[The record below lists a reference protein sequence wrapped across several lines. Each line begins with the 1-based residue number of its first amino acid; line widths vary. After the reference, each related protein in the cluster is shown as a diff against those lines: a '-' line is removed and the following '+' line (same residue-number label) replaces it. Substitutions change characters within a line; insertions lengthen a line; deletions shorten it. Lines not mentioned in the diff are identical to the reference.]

1 MPDISS
7 HRVSLQPITIKQFLG
22 IDTAKYLHFIS
33 CTWAKSKTIEDD
45 IEDNIEEPSE
55 GSMLSKMI

>member
-1 MPDISS
+1 MPEIAC
-7 HRVSLQPITIKQFLG
+7 HRFSLEPVTTKQFLG
-22 IDTAKYLHFIS
+22 IDTAIDWHFIL
-33 CTWAKSKTIEDD
+33 CTWAKSKTIEND